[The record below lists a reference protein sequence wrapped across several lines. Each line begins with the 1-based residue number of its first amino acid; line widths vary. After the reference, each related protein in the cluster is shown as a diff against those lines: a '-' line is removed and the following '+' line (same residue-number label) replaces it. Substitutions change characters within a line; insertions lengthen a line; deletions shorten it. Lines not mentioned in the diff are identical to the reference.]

1 MVGFSYGERPQR
13 TDSKM
18 PTTQELVSNLMMK
31 YAEFYSRALEMGF
44 ESDTSHFIAA
54 RLIEEGLNGKVAA

>member
-1 MVGFSYGERPQR
+1 M
-13 TDSKM
+13 DSKM
-18 PTTQELVSNLMMK
+18 LTTQELVSNLMMK
-31 YAEFYSRALEMGF
+31 YAEFYARALEMGF